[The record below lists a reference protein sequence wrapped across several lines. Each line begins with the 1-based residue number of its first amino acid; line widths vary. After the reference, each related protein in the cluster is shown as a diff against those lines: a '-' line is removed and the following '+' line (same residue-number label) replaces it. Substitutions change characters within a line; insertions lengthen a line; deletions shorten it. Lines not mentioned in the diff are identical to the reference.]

1 MRGSTAELRVSHL
14 TDPVVRQTHAHV
26 RMGEL
31 RAQSVFTV
39 FALSIQDHR
48 ETEAQCA
55 SLEEAL
61 IHLHELI
68 TSEMEDPDGPLFDR
82 YGVYFHATP

>member
-1 MRGSTAELRVSHL
+1 
-14 TDPVVRQTHAHV
+14 
-26 RMGEL
+26 MGEL

-39 FALSIQDHR
+39 YALSIQDHR

-68 TSEMEDPDGPLFDR
+68 TSEMEDPAGPRFDR
-82 YGVYFHATP
+82 NGVYFHATP

>member
-1 MRGSTAELRVSHL
+1 MRDSTPELRVSHL

-48 ETEAQCA
+48 ETEAQCE

-68 TSEMEDPDGPLFDR
+68 TSEMENPDGPRFDR
-82 YGVYFHATP
+82 YGVYSHARP

>member
-1 MRGSTAELRVSHL
+1 MRDSTPELRVSHL

-26 RMGEL
+26 RMDEL

-55 SLEEAL
+55 SLEEAP

-68 TSEMEDPDGPLFDR
+68 TSEFEDPRGPRFDR